1 MQISFSLRSVAWLG
15 VDPADFKTPSGAPAP
30 RHSAPLVYEGRPA
43 DEIQYLVHG
52 CPQVSMVSAAKGDN
66 DTATFYGP
74 AGEVLY
80 SAAGGWGFDTGADD
94 EEERFDAVVTARAT
108 FALERAAGRLR

>member
-15 VDPADFKTPSGAPAP
+15 IDSADDRPPSGAPAP
-30 RHSAPLVYEGRPA
+30 RHSAPLVYDGRPA

-52 CPQVSMVSAAKGDN
+52 SPQVSRVSAAKGDN

>member
-52 CPQVSMVSAAKGDN
+52 CPQVSRVTTMKGEAN
-66 DTATFYGP
+66 ARPVHGLT
-74 AGEVLY
+74 GEVMY
-80 SAAGGWGFDTGADD
+80 QRFNATDDGFLTALS
-94 EEERFDAVVTARAT
+94 EEQYDAVHEVYTA
-108 FALERAAGRLR
+108 FAAERAAGRLR